1 MLRVIEPAEVLEHHA
16 ALLGRESA
24 QLVPRRVAEFGTAA
38 GRAWEERGRDVDAI
52 GAGCGAAGA
61 LLLLVG
67 LIAREGA
74 TGVEQLAIQPLLPLD
89 GSGVQPA
96 RLELPRE
103 LARFLGQG
111 TGGTGV
117 APRLQALELFGE
129 GPLAPGE
136 LPGPL
141 DHPVPP
147 RSHHR

>member
-61 LLLLVG
+61 LLLLDG

-96 RLELPRE
+96 PLELPRE
-103 LARFLGQG
+103 LARFLRQRAAAARAAARLP
-111 TGGTGV
+111 THALV
-117 APRLQALELFGE
+117 AEAAR
-129 GPLAPGE
+129 
-136 LPGPL
+136 
-141 DHPVPP
+141 PP
-147 RSHHR
+147 RSLTEPFTQ

>member
-67 LIAREGA
+67 PMAREGA
-74 TGVEQLAIQPLLPLD
+74 TGLGELAIQPPVPVR
-89 GSGVQPA
+89 GSGVPPA
-96 RLELPRE
+96 RP
-103 LARFLGQG
+103 Q
-111 TGGTGV
+111 V
-117 APRLQALELFGE
+117 A
-129 GPLAPGE
+129 
-136 LPGPL
+136 
-141 DHPVPP
+141 
-147 RSHHR
+147 